1 MFWAVIVLSFHFR
14 VEINIFLVFDK
25 YSYTAVGYFVVPSF

>member
-1 MFWAVIVLSFHFR
+1 MFFAVVVLSFHFR

-25 YSYTAVGYFVVPSF
+25 YSYTVVGYFVAPRF